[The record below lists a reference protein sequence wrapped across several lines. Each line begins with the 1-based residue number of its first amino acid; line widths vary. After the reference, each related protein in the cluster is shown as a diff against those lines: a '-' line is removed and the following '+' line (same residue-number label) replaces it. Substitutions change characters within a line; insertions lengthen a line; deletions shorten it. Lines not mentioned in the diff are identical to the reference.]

1 MSSVFQTDCLL
12 GVPLAGAGSGRQ
24 RYAVAMLLYTSG
36 EISAAVLE
44 TYRVA
49 AAHDSLSPREL
60 LDEWGLAVAEN
71 SGFLPL
77 GHKLSRCVCF

>member
-1 MSSVFQTDCLL
+1 MTSVFQTDCLL

-24 RYAVAMLLYTSG
+24 RYAV
-36 EISAAVLE
+36 VLE